1 MKKTLVAMILMM
13 AVVTLSGCGT
23 KIDAKNDGILKVG
36 MEAGYAPFNWTQN
49 NDANGAVA
57 IEGGREFAAGY
68 DVEIAKRLAEEL
80 GQELVIVKL
89 EWDGLIPAVKAETID
104 VIIAGMSPTEPRK
117 ESIDFSDNYY
127 MSDLVLVVRRGGAFE
142 GATSLADFS
151 GAKITAQ
158 LNTFHYDVI
167 DQIPGVQKQT
177 AMENFASIR
186 VALESGVIDAYVTE
200 RPEAVSA
207 SAANNNFTFVELS
220 DGFETSPDDTAI
232 AVGID
237 KGNEELLERINEIL
251 AKISVEEQQAIMD
264 EAILSQPSQNE

>member
-1 MKKTLVAMILMM
+1 M
-13 AVVTLSGCGT
+13 
-23 KIDAKNDGILKVG
+23 
-36 MEAGYAPFNWTQN
+36 
-49 NDANGAVA
+49 
-57 IEGGREFAAGY
+57 
-68 DVEIAKRLAEEL
+68 
-80 GQELVIVKL
+80 
-89 EWDGLIPAVKAETID
+89 
-104 VIIAGMSPTEPRK
+104 
-117 ESIDFSDNYY
+117 
-127 MSDLVLVVRRGGAFE
+127 VRRGGAFE

-151 GAKITAQ
+151 GAKVTAQ

-237 KGNEELLERINEIL
+237 KGNEELLGRINEIL